1 MKKGEIFLKKRSWM
15 NKINKQSF
23 LQRIFLGELYRNYD
37 LKDFDW
43 GIIFSVFFLT
53 LFGIVMVSSVSLP
66 LTEGSFS
73 LIISHISKVIIALII
88 FLLIFRFPTNFWS
101 KVDIQ
106 ILLIAFFLLFLVFAP
121 IIGQEVN
128 GANRWIRVFGFS
140 IQPSEL
146 MKFALIIYI
155 SSYCSRRLDEFKEKW
170 LGFWKPILVVVMAIS
185 LVLFEP
191 DLGSSAVIFV
201 VALSIMFIA
210 GAPLRH
216 LLVIFSLG
224 MSVFILMILTVPWRM
239 KRILSFMNPWD
250 TYQNE
255 GWQLSHSLIA
265 FGRGDWFGVG
275 LGESLQKLHYLPDAQ
290 TDFIFAI
297 IAEEMGLLFCIFLVA
312 LFSFLIFKCFYI
324 GRLARHANYYLGS
337 YIAYGAGI
345 CIALHVFIN
354 IGVSSGMLPTKG
366 ITLPFISFGGSNLL
380 LMFALIAL
388 VLRINFEISESFTNK
403 TKILNV

>member
-1 MKKGEIFLKKRSWM
+1 M
-15 NKINKQSF
+15 NKIYKQS
-23 LQRIFLGELYRNYD
+23 LWQRIIFGELYRNYHF
-37 LKDFDW
+37 KDFDW
-43 GIIFSVFFLT
+43 GIIFSVFFFT

-66 LTEGSFS
+66 IMDGSFS
-73 LIISHISKVIIALII
+73 IILSHLSKIIIALII
-88 FLLIFRFPTNFWS
+88 FLLIFRFPISFWS
-101 KVDIQ
+101 KIDIQ
-106 ILLIAFFLLFLVFAP
+106 ILLISFFLLFLVYVPF
-121 IIGQEVN
+121 IGQEVN

-140 IQPSEL
+140 FQPSEL

-155 SSYCSRRLDEFKEKW
+155 SSYCSRRLEEFKEKW

-185 LVLFEP
+185 LILFEP

-210 GAPLRH
+210 GAPIKH
-216 LLVIFSLG
+216 LLLIFSLG
-224 MSVFILMILTVPWRM
+224 MSVFVVMILAVPWRM
-239 KRILSFMNPWD
+239 KRILSFMNPWE
-250 TYQNE
+250 TYQEE

-297 IAEEMGLLFCIFLVA
+297 IAEEMGLLFCILLVM

-324 GRLARHANYYLGS
+324 GRLARHARYYLGS
-337 YIAYGAGI
+337 YISYGAGI

-366 ITLPFISFGGSNLL
+366 ITLPFISFGGTNLL
-380 LMFALIAL
+380 LMFALVAL
-388 VLRINFEISESFTNK
+388 VLRINFEISESFSNK
-403 TKILNV
+403 NKILNV

>member
-1 MKKGEIFLKKRSWM
+1 M
-15 NKINKQSF
+15 NKINKQS
-23 LQRIFLGELYRNYD
+23 LWQRIIFGELYRNYHF
-37 LKDFDW
+37 KDFDW
-43 GIIFSVFFLT
+43 GIIFSVFFFT

-66 LTEGSFS
+66 TMDGSFS
-73 LIISHISKVIIALII
+73 ITLSHLSKILIALTI
-88 FLLIFRFPTNFWS
+88 FLLIFRFPISFWS
-101 KVDIQ
+101 KIDIQ
-106 ILLIAFFLLFLVFAP
+106 ILLISFFLLFLVYMP

-140 IQPSEL
+140 FQPSEL

-155 SSYCSRRLDEFKEKW
+155 SSYCSRRLEEFKEKW

-185 LVLFEP
+185 LILFEP

-210 GAPLRH
+210 GAPMKH
-216 LLVIFSLG
+216 LLLIFSLG
-224 MSVFILMILTVPWRM
+224 MSVFVVMILAVPWRM
-239 KRILSFMNPWD
+239 KRILSFMNPWE
-250 TYQNE
+250 TYQEE

-297 IAEEMGLLFCIFLVA
+297 IAEEMGLLFCILLVM

-324 GRLARHANYYLGS
+324 GRLARHAQYYLGS

-366 ITLPFISFGGSNLL
+366 ITLPFISFGGTNLL
-380 LMFALIAL
+380 LMFALVAL
-388 VLRINFEISESFTNK
+388 VLRINFEISESFSNK
-403 TKILNV
+403 NKILNV

>member
-1 MKKGEIFLKKRSWM
+1 M
-15 NKINKQSF
+15 NKINKQS
-23 LQRIFLGELYRNYD
+23 LWQRIIFGELYRNYHF
-37 LKDFDW
+37 KDFDW
-43 GIIFSVFFLT
+43 GIIFSVFFFT

-66 LTEGSFS
+66 IMDGSFS
-73 LIISHISKVIIALII
+73 ITLSHLSKILIALII
-88 FLLIFRFPTNFWS
+88 FLLIFRFPISFWS
-101 KVDIQ
+101 KIDIQ
-106 ILLIAFFLLFLVFAP
+106 ILLISFFLLFLVYMP

-140 IQPSEL
+140 FQPSEL

-155 SSYCSRRLDEFKEKW
+155 SSYCSRRLEEFKEKW

-185 LVLFEP
+185 LILFEP

-210 GAPLRH
+210 GAPMKH
-216 LLVIFSLG
+216 LLLIFSLG
-224 MSVFILMILTVPWRM
+224 MSVFVVMILAVPWRM
-239 KRILSFMNPWD
+239 KRILSFMNPWE
-250 TYQNE
+250 TYQEE

-297 IAEEMGLLFCIFLVA
+297 IAEEMGLLFCILLVMI
-312 LFSFLIFKCFYI
+312 FSFLIFKCFYI
-324 GRLARHANYYLGS
+324 GRLARHAQYYLGS

-366 ITLPFISFGGSNLL
+366 ITLPFISFGGTNLL
-380 LMFALIAL
+380 LMFALVAL
-388 VLRINFEISESFTNK
+388 VLRINFEISESFSNK
-403 TKILNV
+403 NKILNV

>member
-1 MKKGEIFLKKRSWM
+1 M
-15 NKINKQSF
+15 NKITKQS
-23 LQRIFLGELYRNYD
+23 LWQRIIFGESYRNYHF
-37 LKDFDW
+37 KDFDW
-43 GIIFSVFFLT
+43 GIIFSVFFFT
-53 LFGIVMVSSVSLP
+53 LFGIVMVSSVSIP
-66 LTEGSFS
+66 LMDGSFS
-73 LIISHISKVIIALII
+73 MTFSHLSKIIIALTI
-88 FLLIFRFPTNFWS
+88 FLLIFRFPISFWS
-101 KVDIQ
+101 KIDIQ
-106 ILLIAFFLLFLVFAP
+106 ILLISFFLLFLVYMP

-140 IQPSEL
+140 FQPSEL

-155 SSYCSRRLDEFKEKW
+155 SSYCSRRLEEFKEKW

-185 LVLFEP
+185 LILFEP

-210 GAPLRH
+210 GAPMKH
-216 LLVIFSLG
+216 LLLIFSLG
-224 MSVFILMILTVPWRM
+224 MSVFLAMILAVPWRM
-239 KRILSFMNPWD
+239 KRILSFMNPWE
-250 TYQNE
+250 TYQEE

-297 IAEEMGLLFCIFLVA
+297 IAEEMGLLFCILLVM

-324 GRLARHANYYLGS
+324 GRLARHAQYYLGS

-366 ITLPFISFGGSNLL
+366 ITLPFISFGGTNLL
-380 LMFALIAL
+380 LMFALVAL
-388 VLRINFEISESFTNK
+388 VLRINFEISESFSNK
-403 TKILNV
+403 NKILNV

>member
-1 MKKGEIFLKKRSWM
+1 M
-15 NKINKQSF
+15 NKINKQSL

-170 LGFWKPILVVVMAIS
+170 LGFWKPILVVVVAIS
-185 LVLFEP
+185 LVLIEP

-337 YIAYGAGI
+337 YIAYGVGI

-403 TKILNV
+403 NKILNV

>member
-1 MKKGEIFLKKRSWM
+1 M
-15 NKINKQSF
+15 NKINKQS
-23 LQRIFLGELYRNYD
+23 LWQRIIFGELYRNYHF
-37 LKDFDW
+37 KDFDW
-43 GIIFSVFFLT
+43 GIIFSVFFFT

-66 LTEGSFS
+66 IMDGSFS
-73 LIISHISKVIIALII
+73 ITLSHLSKILIALTI
-88 FLLIFRFPTNFWS
+88 FLLIFRFPISFWS
-101 KVDIQ
+101 KIDIQ
-106 ILLIAFFLLFLVFAP
+106 ILLISFFLLFLVYMP

-140 IQPSEL
+140 FQPSEL

-155 SSYCSRRLDEFKEKW
+155 SSYCSRRLEEFKEKW

-185 LVLFEP
+185 LILFEP

-210 GAPLRH
+210 GAPMKH
-216 LLVIFSLG
+216 LLLIFSLG
-224 MSVFILMILTVPWRM
+224 MSVFVVMILAVPWRM
-239 KRILSFMNPWD
+239 KRILSFMNPWE
-250 TYQNE
+250 TYQEE

-297 IAEEMGLLFCIFLVA
+297 IAEEMGLLFCILLVM

-324 GRLARHANYYLGS
+324 GRLARHAQYYLGS

-366 ITLPFISFGGSNLL
+366 ITLPFISFGGTNLL
-380 LMFALIAL
+380 LMFALVAL
-388 VLRINFEISESFTNK
+388 VLRINFEISESFSNK
-403 TKILNV
+403 NKILNV

>member
-1 MKKGEIFLKKRSWM
+1 M
-15 NKINKQSF
+15 NKINKQS
-23 LQRIFLGELYRNYD
+23 LWQRIIFGELYRNYHF
-37 LKDFDW
+37 KDFDW
-43 GIIFSVFFLT
+43 GIIFSVFFFT

-66 LTEGSFS
+66 IMDGSFS
-73 LIISHISKVIIALII
+73 ITLSHLSKILIALTI
-88 FLLIFRFPTNFWS
+88 FLLIFRFPISFWS
-101 KVDIQ
+101 KIDIQ
-106 ILLIAFFLLFLVFAP
+106 ILLISFFLLFLVYMP

-140 IQPSEL
+140 FQPSEL

-155 SSYCSRRLDEFKEKW
+155 SSYCSRRLEEFKEKW

-185 LVLFEP
+185 LILFEP

-210 GAPLRH
+210 GAPMKH
-216 LLVIFSLG
+216 LLLIFSLG
-224 MSVFILMILTVPWRM
+224 MSVFVVMILAVPWRM
-239 KRILSFMNPWD
+239 KRILSFMNPWE
-250 TYQNE
+250 TYQEE

-297 IAEEMGLLFCIFLVA
+297 IAEEMGLLFCILLVM

-324 GRLARHANYYLGS
+324 GRLARHAQYYLGS

-366 ITLPFISFGGSNLL
+366 ITLPFISFGGTNLL
-380 LMFALIAL
+380 LMFALVAL
-388 VLRINFEISESFTNK
+388 VLKINFEISESFSNK
-403 TKILNV
+403 NKILNV

>member
-1 MKKGEIFLKKRSWM
+1 M
-15 NKINKQSF
+15 NKINKQS
-23 LQRIFLGELYRNYD
+23 LWQRIIFGELYRNYHF
-37 LKDFDW
+37 KDFDW
-43 GIIFSVFFLT
+43 GIIFSVFFFT

-66 LTEGSFS
+66 TMDGSFS
-73 LIISHISKVIIALII
+73 ITLSHLSKILIALTI
-88 FLLIFRFPTNFWS
+88 FLLIFRFPISFWS
-101 KVDIQ
+101 KIDIQ
-106 ILLIAFFLLFLVFAP
+106 ILLISFILLFLVYVP
-121 IIGQEVN
+121 VIGQEVN

-140 IQPSEL
+140 FQPSEL

-155 SSYCSRRLDEFKEKW
+155 SSYCSRRLEEFKEKW

-185 LVLFEP
+185 LILFEP

-210 GAPLRH
+210 GAPVKH
-216 LLVIFSLG
+216 LLLIFSLG
-224 MSVFILMILTVPWRM
+224 MSVFVVMILAVPWRM
-239 KRILSFMNPWD
+239 KRILSFMNPWE
-250 TYQNE
+250 TYQEE

-297 IAEEMGLLFCIFLVA
+297 IAEEMGLLFCILLVM

-324 GRLARHANYYLGS
+324 GRLARHAQYYLGS

-366 ITLPFISFGGSNLL
+366 ITLPFISFGGTNLL
-380 LMFALIAL
+380 LMFALVAL
-388 VLRINFEISESFTNK
+388 VLRINFEISESFSNK
-403 TKILNV
+403 NKILNV

>member
-1 MKKGEIFLKKRSWM
+1 M
-15 NKINKQSF
+15 NKINKQSL

-53 LFGIVMVSSVSLP
+53 LFGIIMVSSVSLP
-66 LTEGSFS
+66 LTDGSFS
-73 LIISHISKVIIALII
+73 LIISHISKVIISLII
-88 FLLIFRFPTNFWS
+88 FLLIFRFPTNFWL

-128 GANRWIRVFGFS
+128 GANRWIRVFGFT

-216 LLVIFSLG
+216 LFVIFSLG

-403 TKILNV
+403 NKILIV

>member
-1 MKKGEIFLKKRSWM
+1 M
-15 NKINKQSF
+15 NKINKQS
-23 LQRIFLGELYRNYD
+23 LWQRIIFGELYRNYHF
-37 LKDFDW
+37 KDFDW
-43 GIIFSVFFLT
+43 GIIFSVFFFT

-66 LTEGSFS
+66 TMDGSFS
-73 LIISHISKVIIALII
+73 ITLSHLSKILIALTI
-88 FLLIFRFPTNFWS
+88 FLLIFRFPISFWS
-101 KVDIQ
+101 KIDIQ
-106 ILLIAFFLLFLVFAP
+106 ILLISFFLLFLVYVP

-128 GANRWIRVFGFS
+128 GANRWIRIFGFS
-140 IQPSEL
+140 LQPSEL

-155 SSYCSRRLDEFKEKW
+155 SSYCSRRLEEFKEKW

-185 LVLFEP
+185 LILFEP

-210 GAPLRH
+210 GAPMKH
-216 LLVIFSLG
+216 LLLIFSLG
-224 MSVFILMILTVPWRM
+224 MSVFVVMILAVPWRM
-239 KRILSFMNPWD
+239 KRILSFMNPWE
-250 TYQNE
+250 TYQEE

-297 IAEEMGLLFCIFLVA
+297 IAEEMGLLFCILLVM

-324 GRLARHANYYLGS
+324 GRLARHAQYYLGS

-366 ITLPFISFGGSNLL
+366 ITLPFISFGGTNLL
-380 LMFALIAL
+380 LMFALVAL
-388 VLRINFEISESFTNK
+388 VLRINFEISESFSNK
-403 TKILNV
+403 NKILNV

>member
-1 MKKGEIFLKKRSWM
+1 M
-15 NKINKQSF
+15 NKINKQS
-23 LQRIFLGELYRNYD
+23 LWQRIIFGELYRNYHF
-37 LKDFDW
+37 KDFDW
-43 GIIFSVFFLT
+43 GIIFSVFFFT
-53 LFGIVMVSSVSLP
+53 LVGIVMVSSVSLP
-66 LTEGSFS
+66 IMDGSFS
-73 LIISHISKVIIALII
+73 ITLSHLSKILIALTI
-88 FLLIFRFPTNFWS
+88 FLLIFRFPISVWS
-101 KVDIQ
+101 KIDIQ
-106 ILLIAFFLLFLVFAP
+106 ILLISFFLLFLVYMP

-140 IQPSEL
+140 FQPSEL

-155 SSYCSRRLDEFKEKW
+155 SSYCSRRLEEFKEKW

-185 LVLFEP
+185 LILFEP

-210 GAPLRH
+210 GAPMKH
-216 LLVIFSLG
+216 LLLIFSLG
-224 MSVFILMILTVPWRM
+224 MSVFIVMILAVPWRM
-239 KRILSFMNPWD
+239 KRILSFMNPWE
-250 TYQNE
+250 TYQEE

-297 IAEEMGLLFCIFLVA
+297 IAEEMGLLFCILLVM

-324 GRLARHANYYLGS
+324 GRLARHAQYYLGS

-366 ITLPFISFGGSNLL
+366 ITLPFISFGGTNLL
-380 LMFALIAL
+380 LMFALVAL
-388 VLRINFEISESFTNK
+388 VLRINFEISESFSNK
-403 TKILNV
+403 NKILNV

>member
-1 MKKGEIFLKKRSWM
+1 M
-15 NKINKQSF
+15 NKINKQS
-23 LQRIFLGELYRNYD
+23 LWQRIIFGELYRNYHF
-37 LKDFDW
+37 KDFDW
-43 GIIFSVFFLT
+43 GIIFSVFFFT
-53 LFGIVMVSSVSLP
+53 LFGIVMVSSVSIP
-66 LTEGSFS
+66 LMDGSFS
-73 LIISHISKVIIALII
+73 MTFSHLSKIIIALTI
-88 FLLIFRFPTNFWS
+88 FLLIFRFPISFWS
-101 KVDIQ
+101 KIDIQ
-106 ILLIAFFLLFLVFAP
+106 ILLISFFLLFLVYVP

-140 IQPSEL
+140 FQPSEL

-155 SSYCSRRLDEFKEKW
+155 SSYCSRRLEEFKEKW

-185 LVLFEP
+185 LILFEP

-210 GAPLRH
+210 GAPMKH
-216 LLVIFSLG
+216 LLLIFSLG
-224 MSVFILMILTVPWRM
+224 MSVFVVMILAVPWRM
-239 KRILSFMNPWD
+239 KRILSFMNPWE
-250 TYQNE
+250 TYQEE

-297 IAEEMGLLFCIFLVA
+297 IAEEMGLLFCILLVM

-324 GRLARHANYYLGS
+324 GRLARHAQYYLGS

-366 ITLPFISFGGSNLL
+366 ITLPFISFGGTNLL
-380 LMFALIAL
+380 LMFALVAL
-388 VLRINFEISESFTNK
+388 VLRINFEISESFSNK
-403 TKILNV
+403 NKILNV

>member
-1 MKKGEIFLKKRSWM
+1 M
-15 NKINKQSF
+15 NKINKQSL

-170 LGFWKPILVVVMAIS
+170 LGFWKPILVVVVAIS

-191 DLGSSAVIFV
+191 DLGSSAVIFL

-210 GAPLRH
+210 GAPL
-216 LLVIFSLG
+216 
-224 MSVFILMILTVPWRM
+224 
-239 KRILSFMNPWD
+239 ILSFMNPWD

-403 TKILNV
+403 NKILNV

>member
-1 MKKGEIFLKKRSWM
+1 M
-15 NKINKQSF
+15 NKINKQS
-23 LQRIFLGELYRNYD
+23 LWQRIIFGELYRNYHF
-37 LKDFDW
+37 KDFDW
-43 GIIFSVFFLT
+43 GIIFSVFFFT

-66 LTEGSFS
+66 IMDGSFS
-73 LIISHISKVIIALII
+73 ITLSHLSKILIALTI
-88 FLLIFRFPTNFWS
+88 FFLIFRFPISFWS
-101 KVDIQ
+101 KIDIQ
-106 ILLIAFFLLFLVFAP
+106 ILLISFFLLFLVYMP

-140 IQPSEL
+140 FQPSEL

-155 SSYCSRRLDEFKEKW
+155 SSYCSRRLEEFKEKW

-185 LVLFEP
+185 LILFEP

-210 GAPLRH
+210 GAPIKH
-216 LLVIFSLG
+216 LLLIFSLG
-224 MSVFILMILTVPWRM
+224 MSVFLVMILAVPWRM
-239 KRILSFMNPWD
+239 KRILSFMNPWE
-250 TYQNE
+250 TYQEE

-297 IAEEMGLLFCIFLVA
+297 IAEEMGLLFCILLVM

-324 GRLARHANYYLGS
+324 GRLARHAQYYLGS

-366 ITLPFISFGGSNLL
+366 ITLPFISFGGTNLL
-380 LMFALIAL
+380 LMFALVAL
-388 VLRINFEISESFTNK
+388 VLRINFEISESFSNK
-403 TKILNV
+403 NKILNV

>member
-1 MKKGEIFLKKRSWM
+1 M
-15 NKINKQSF
+15 NKINKQS
-23 LQRIFLGELYRNYD
+23 LWQRIIFGELYRNYHF
-37 LKDFDW
+37 KDFDW
-43 GIIFSVFFLT
+43 GIIFSVFFFT

-66 LTEGSFS
+66 IMDGSFS
-73 LIISHISKVIIALII
+73 ITLSHLSKIIIALII
-88 FLLIFRFPTNFWS
+88 FLLIFRFPISFWS
-101 KVDIQ
+101 KIDIQ
-106 ILLIAFFLLFLVFAP
+106 ILLISFFLLFLVYVPF
-121 IIGQEVN
+121 IGQEVN

-140 IQPSEL
+140 FQPSEL

-155 SSYCSRRLDEFKEKW
+155 SSYCSRRLEEFKEKW

-185 LVLFEP
+185 LILFEP

-210 GAPLRH
+210 GAPMKH
-216 LLVIFSLG
+216 LLLIFSLG
-224 MSVFILMILTVPWRM
+224 MSVFVVMILAVPWRM
-239 KRILSFMNPWD
+239 KRILSFMNPWE
-250 TYQNE
+250 TYQEE

-297 IAEEMGLLFCIFLVA
+297 IAEEMGLLFCILLVM

-324 GRLARHANYYLGS
+324 GRLARHARYYLGS
-337 YIAYGAGI
+337 YISYGAGI

-366 ITLPFISFGGSNLL
+366 ITLPFISFGGTNLL
-380 LMFALIAL
+380 LMFALVAL
-388 VLRINFEISESFTNK
+388 VLRINFEISESFSNK
-403 TKILNV
+403 NKILNV

>member
-1 MKKGEIFLKKRSWM
+1 M
-15 NKINKQSF
+15 NKINKQS
-23 LQRIFLGELYRNYD
+23 LWQRIIFGELYRNYY

-43 GIIFSVFFLT
+43 GIIFSIFFFT
-53 LFGIVMVSSVSLP
+53 LFGVVMVSSVSIP
-66 LTEGSFS
+66 MTDGSFS
-73 LIISHISKVIIALII
+73 ITFSHLSKIIIALIT
-88 FLLIFRFPTNFWS
+88 FLLIFRFPISFWS
-101 KVDIQ
+101 KIDIQ
-106 ILLIAFFLLFLVFAP
+106 ILLISFFLLFLVYVP
-121 IIGQEVN
+121 YIGQEVN

-140 IQPSEL
+140 LQPSEL

-155 SSYCSRRLDEFKEKW
+155 SSYCSRRLEEFKEQW

-185 LVLFEP
+185 LILFEP
-191 DLGSSAVIFV
+191 DLGSSAVIFL

-210 GAPLRH
+210 GAPMKYLFI
-216 LLVIFSLG
+216 IFSFG
-224 MSVFILMILTVPWRM
+224 MSVFVAMILAVPWRM
-239 KRILSFMNPWD
+239 KRILSFMNPWE
-250 TYQNE
+250 TYQQE

-297 IAEEMGLLFCIFLVA
+297 IAEEMGLLFCIFLVM

-324 GRLARHANYYLGS
+324 GRLARHAQHYLGS
-337 YIAYGAGI
+337 YIAYGTGI

-366 ITLPFISFGGSNLL
+366 ITLPFISFGGTNLL
-380 LMFALIAL
+380 LMFALVAI
-388 VLRINFEISESFTNK
+388 VLRINFEISESFSNK
-403 TKILNV
+403 NKILNA

>member
-1 MKKGEIFLKKRSWM
+1 M
-15 NKINKQSF
+15 NKINKQSL

-106 ILLIAFFLLFLVFAP
+106 ILLIAFFLLFLVFVP

-170 LGFWKPILVVVMAIS
+170 LGFWKPILVVVVAIS

-403 TKILNV
+403 NKILNV

>member
-1 MKKGEIFLKKRSWM
+1 M
-15 NKINKQSF
+15 
-23 LQRIFLGELYRNYD
+23 
-37 LKDFDW
+37 
-43 GIIFSVFFLT
+43 
-53 LFGIVMVSSVSLP
+53 
-66 LTEGSFS
+66 
-73 LIISHISKVIIALII
+73 
-88 FLLIFRFPTNFWS
+88 
-101 KVDIQ
+101 
-106 ILLIAFFLLFLVFAP
+106 P

-128 GANRWIRVFGFS
+128 GANRWIKVFGFS
-140 IQPSEL
+140 FQPSEL

-155 SSYCSRRLDEFKEKW
+155 SSYCSRRLEEFKEKW

-185 LVLFEP
+185 LILFEP

-210 GAPLRH
+210 GAPMKH
-216 LLVIFSLG
+216 LLLIFSLG
-224 MSVFILMILTVPWRM
+224 MSVFVVMILAVPWRM
-239 KRILSFMNPWD
+239 KRILSFMNPCE
-250 TYQNE
+250 TYQEE

-297 IAEEMGLLFCIFLVA
+297 IAEEMGLLFCILLVM

-324 GRLARHANYYLGS
+324 GRLARHARYYLGS

-366 ITLPFISFGGSNLL
+366 ITLPFISFGGTNLL
-380 LMFALIAL
+380 LMFALVAL
-388 VLRINFEISESFTNK
+388 VLRINFEISESFSNK
-403 TKILNV
+403 NKILNV

>member
-1 MKKGEIFLKKRSWM
+1 M
-15 NKINKQSF
+15 NKINKQS
-23 LQRIFLGELYRNYD
+23 LWQRIIFGELYRNYHF
-37 LKDFDW
+37 KDFDW
-43 GIIFSVFFLT
+43 GIIFSVFFFT

-66 LTEGSFS
+66 IMDGSFS
-73 LIISHISKVIIALII
+73 ITLSHLSKILIALII
-88 FLLIFRFPTNFWS
+88 FLLIFRFPISFWS
-101 KVDIQ
+101 KIDIQ
-106 ILLIAFFLLFLVFAP
+106 ILLISFFLLFLVYVP

-140 IQPSEL
+140 FQPSEL

-155 SSYCSRRLDEFKEKW
+155 SSYCSRRLEEFKEKW

-185 LVLFEP
+185 LILFEP
-191 DLGSSAVIFV
+191 DLGSSAVIFM

-210 GAPLRH
+210 GAPMKH
-216 LLVIFSLG
+216 LLLIFSLG
-224 MSVFILMILTVPWRM
+224 MSVFVVMILAVPWRM
-239 KRILSFMNPWD
+239 KRILSFMNPWE
-250 TYQNE
+250 TYQEE

-265 FGRGDWFGVG
+265 FGRGDLFGVG

-297 IAEEMGLLFCIFLVA
+297 IAEEMGLLFCILLVM

-324 GRLARHANYYLGS
+324 GRLARHARYYLGS
-337 YIAYGAGI
+337 YISYGAGI

-366 ITLPFISFGGSNLL
+366 ITLPFISFGGTNLL
-380 LMFALIAL
+380 LMFALVAL
-388 VLRINFEISESFTNK
+388 VLRINFEISESFSNK
-403 TKILNV
+403 NKILNV

>member
-1 MKKGEIFLKKRSWM
+1 M
-15 NKINKQSF
+15 NKINKQS
-23 LQRIFLGELYRNYD
+23 LWQRIIFGELYRNYHF
-37 LKDFDW
+37 KDFDW
-43 GIIFSVFFLT
+43 GIIFSVFFFT
-53 LFGIVMVSSVSLP
+53 LFGIVMVSSVSIP
-66 LTEGSFS
+66 LMDGSFS
-73 LIISHISKVIIALII
+73 MTFSHLSKIIIALTI
-88 FLLIFRFPTNFWS
+88 FLLIFRFPISFWS
-101 KVDIQ
+101 KIDIQ
-106 ILLIAFFLLFLVFAP
+106 ILLISFFLLFLVYVP

-140 IQPSEL
+140 FQPSEL

-155 SSYCSRRLDEFKEKW
+155 SSYCSRRLEEFKEKW

-185 LVLFEP
+185 LILFEP

-210 GAPLRH
+210 GAPIKH
-216 LLVIFSLG
+216 LLLIFSLG
-224 MSVFILMILTVPWRM
+224 MSVFLVMILAVPWRM
-239 KRILSFMNPWD
+239 KRILSFMNPWE
-250 TYQNE
+250 TYQEE

-297 IAEEMGLLFCIFLVA
+297 IAEEMGLLFCILLVM

-324 GRLARHANYYLGS
+324 GRLARHAQYYLGS

-366 ITLPFISFGGSNLL
+366 ITLPFISFGGTNLL
-380 LMFALIAL
+380 LMFALVAL
-388 VLRINFEISESFTNK
+388 VLRINFEISESFSNK
-403 TKILNV
+403 NKILNV

>member
-1 MKKGEIFLKKRSWM
+1 M
-15 NKINKQSF
+15 NKINKQSL

-43 GIIFSVFFLT
+43 GIIFTVFFLT

-106 ILLIAFFLLFLVFAP
+106 ILLIAFFSLLLVFAP

-128 GANRWIRVFGFS
+128 GANRWIRVFGFT

-170 LGFWKPILVVVMAIS
+170 LGFWKPILVVVVAIS

-216 LLVIFSLG
+216 LFVIFSLG

-388 VLRINFEISESFTNK
+388 VLMINFEISESFTNK
-403 TKILNV
+403 NKILNV

>member
-1 MKKGEIFLKKRSWM
+1 M
-15 NKINKQSF
+15 NKINKQSL

-37 LKDFDW
+37 LKDFAW

-106 ILLIAFFLLFLVFAP
+106 ILLIAFFLLFLVFTP

-170 LGFWKPILVVVMAIS
+170 LGFWKPILVVVVAIS

-201 VALSIMFIA
+201 VAISIMFIA

-337 YIAYGAGI
+337 YIAYGVGI

-403 TKILNV
+403 NKILNV

>member
-1 MKKGEIFLKKRSWM
+1 M
-15 NKINKQSF
+15 NKINKQS
-23 LQRIFLGELYRNYD
+23 LWQRIIFGELYRNYHF
-37 LKDFDW
+37 KDFDW
-43 GIIFSVFFLT
+43 GIIFSVFFFT
-53 LFGIVMVSSVSLP
+53 LFGIVMISSVSLP
-66 LTEGSFS
+66 IMDGSFS
-73 LIISHISKVIIALII
+73 ITLSHLSKIIIALII
-88 FLLIFRFPTNFWS
+88 FLLIFRFPISFWS
-101 KVDIQ
+101 KIDIQ
-106 ILLIAFFLLFLVFAP
+106 ILLISFFLLLLVYVPF
-121 IIGQEVN
+121 IGQEVN

-140 IQPSEL
+140 FQPSEL

-155 SSYCSRRLDEFKEKW
+155 SSYCSRRLEEFKEKW

-185 LVLFEP
+185 LILFEP

-210 GAPLRH
+210 GAPMKH
-216 LLVIFSLG
+216 LLLIFSLG
-224 MSVFILMILTVPWRM
+224 MSVFVVMILAVPWRM
-239 KRILSFMNPWD
+239 KRILSFMNPWE
-250 TYQNE
+250 TYQEE

-297 IAEEMGLLFCIFLVA
+297 IAEEMGLLFCILLVM

-324 GRLARHANYYLGS
+324 GRLARHAQYYLGS

-366 ITLPFISFGGSNLL
+366 ITLPFISFGGTNLL
-380 LMFALIAL
+380 LMFALVAL
-388 VLRINFEISESFTNK
+388 VLRINFEISESFSNK
-403 TKILNV
+403 NKILNV

>member
-1 MKKGEIFLKKRSWM
+1 M
-15 NKINKQSF
+15 NKINKQS
-23 LQRIFLGELYRNYD
+23 LWQRIIFGELYRNYHF
-37 LKDFDW
+37 KDFDW
-43 GIIFSVFFLT
+43 GIIFSVFFFT

-66 LTEGSFS
+66 TTDGSFS
-73 LIISHISKVIIALII
+73 ITLSHLSKILIALTI
-88 FLLIFRFPTNFWS
+88 FLLIFRFPISFWS
-101 KVDIQ
+101 KIDIQ
-106 ILLIAFFLLFLVFAP
+106 ILLISFFLLFLVYMP

-140 IQPSEL
+140 FQPSEL

-155 SSYCSRRLDEFKEKW
+155 SSYCSRRLEEFKEKW

-185 LVLFEP
+185 LILFEP

-210 GAPLRH
+210 GAPMKH
-216 LLVIFSLG
+216 LLLIFSLG
-224 MSVFILMILTVPWRM
+224 MSVFVVMILAVPWRM
-239 KRILSFMNPWD
+239 KRILSFMNPWE
-250 TYQNE
+250 TYQEE

-297 IAEEMGLLFCIFLVA
+297 IAEEMGLLFCILLVM

-324 GRLARHANYYLGS
+324 GRLARHAQYYLGS

-366 ITLPFISFGGSNLL
+366 ITLPFISFGGTNLL
-380 LMFALIAL
+380 LMFALVAL
-388 VLRINFEISESFTNK
+388 VLRINFEISESFSNK
-403 TKILNV
+403 NKILNV